1 MKYERQGLL
10 LPEQTQTQVDHE
22 ILPGFEAAHL
32 GAQETFKDLEVPKER
47 QDAIKK
53 AWHVGENAS
62 LLTKHLD
69 KEELAARLESLQ
81 QWKRELLDRDDI
93 EPDVKQAYRWRIN
106 EDIARVHMLE
116 ASSNGDM
123 RNFRRYNEFIYGK
136 VDEDIYRGALDWV
149 AHDAEL
155 LLADSNTSEMAHEAA
170 QNVLDML
177 EGKRGYR
184 EILVPDEET
193 FRAVRD
199 NHMRPKG
206 YYALLLADVEIP
218 EGGKINNEVGD
229 PILKTVLRENLKSD
243 YDVVDANG
251 ASWSVA
257 HSRGAVE
264 RPVNYNLPW
273 QRFIGLPLGHEIGSH
288 LLEKENGKRGP
299 LGLAAAGLDRTE
311 AGNEGRATIRE
322 QVVYDTFDEFG
333 KLVRWRD
340 MLRRDIAIGYA
351 EGVGEDGLKSSSE
364 TYAFMNTIDTMYQA
378 KLKPNDPVEAI
389 QEKAQDK
396 TDTLLLRILK
406 GTDGEGGAGL
416 KDKVYTEG
424 HVGGWLTAALHGAE
438 RISEGDLGK
447 FDINNPRHI
456 VLLQAYGLLPDNKER

>member
-22 ILPGFEAAHL
+22 VLPGFEAAHL
-32 GAQETFKDLEVPKER
+32 GAQETFKDLEVSKER
-47 QDAIKK
+47 QGAIKN
-53 AWHVGENAS
+53 AWHAGEDAS
-62 LLTKHLD
+62 LLTEHLD
-69 KEELAARLESLQ
+69 KEDLTARLGSLQ
-81 QWKRELLDRDDI
+81 EWKQELLDRDDI
-93 EPDVKQAYRWRIN
+93 VPDIKQAYRWRIN

-116 ASSNGDM
+116 ASRSGDM

-136 VDEDIYRGALDWV
+136 LDEDIYRGALDWV
-149 AHDAEL
+149 AHDAEV
-155 LLADSNTSEMAHEAA
+155 LLADPSTSDMAHMAA

-184 EILVPDEET
+184 EILVPSEEI
-193 FRAVRD
+193 FQAVRED
-199 NHMRPKG
+199 HMRPKG
-206 YYALLLADVEIP
+206 YYALLLAGVKIP
-218 EGGKINNEVGD
+218 NEGKINNELGD
-229 PILKTVLRENLKSD
+229 PILRTVLTENLKSD
-243 YDVVDANG
+243 YAIADASG

-264 RPVNYNLPW
+264 RPASYNLPW

-299 LGLAAAGLDRTE
+299 LGLAAKGLDRTE

-322 QVVYDTFDEFG
+322 QIAYDTFDEFG
-333 KLVRWRD
+333 GLVRWRD

-364 TYAFMNTIDTMYQA
+364 TYAFINTIDIMYQA
-378 KLKPNDPVEAI
+378 KLKPNDPLKAV
-389 QEKAQDK
+389 QEKAQAK

-406 GTDGEGGAGL
+406 GTDGKGGAGL
-416 KDKVYTEG
+416 KDKVYLEG
-424 HVGGWLTAALHGAE
+424 HVASWLTAALHGAE

-456 VLLQAYGLLPDNKER
+456 ALLQAHGLLPDNED